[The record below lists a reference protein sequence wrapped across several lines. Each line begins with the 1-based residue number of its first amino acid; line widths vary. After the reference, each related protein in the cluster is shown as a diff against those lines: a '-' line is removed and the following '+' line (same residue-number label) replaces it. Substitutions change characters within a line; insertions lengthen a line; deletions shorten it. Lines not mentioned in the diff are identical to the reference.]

1 MAPEASDWEIVFQA
15 RSEMALYGNVTLS
28 LMCRCV
34 AEPMGVVSRYFNVS
48 LPSPLFTETPSC
60 RVFPPPES
68 HAPPRVA
75 VTSGLNEALWSDKL
89 RRNEIVKKGPLAP
102 SISTVDT
109 MASEL
114 SATRGFRAKAYSN
127 PLLSPS
133 PSGSALNP
141 LMALSAAVN
150 HWLCQFENVTVPNRP
165 MFPKSVL
172 EAFQL
177 FLSSP
182 NAETLLRSKLRPP
195 PAASGGQGATFA

>member
-1 MAPEASDWEIVFQA
+1 MAF
-15 RSEMALYGNVTLS
+15 YGNDTLS

-34 AEPMGVVSRYFNVS
+34 AELMGVVSRYFKVS
-48 LPSPLFTETPSC
+48 LPSPLFTTPSC

-75 VTSGLNEALWSDKL
+75 VTSGLNEVLWSDKL

-114 SATRGFRAKAYSN
+114 SATRGFRANAYSN

-133 PSGSALNP
+133 PSGSALIP

-165 MFPKSVL
+165 MFPEFVL
-172 EAFQL
+172 EAIQL

-195 PAASGGQGATFA
+195 PAASVGHGATFE